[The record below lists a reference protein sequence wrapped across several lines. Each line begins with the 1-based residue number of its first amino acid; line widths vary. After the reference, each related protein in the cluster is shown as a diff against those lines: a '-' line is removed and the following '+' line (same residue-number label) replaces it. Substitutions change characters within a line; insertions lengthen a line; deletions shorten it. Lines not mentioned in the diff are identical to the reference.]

1 MQNNEIV
8 EKVHTAVEN
17 IMNENGVDTYMLTT
31 GVKDNEKERIFAT
44 ASVSASA
51 IELIALF
58 TELFL
63 SMCQNSNENAMSVI
77 VAEAYRN
84 ALQLYEEGAKSEQ
97 KKL

>member
-1 MQNNEIV
+1 MQKYDEIV
-8 EKVHTAVEN
+8 AKVHTAVEN
-17 IMNENGVDTYMLTT
+17 IMEENGVDTYMLTT

-63 SMCQNSNENAMSVI
+63 SMCQNSNENAMRTI

-84 ALQLYEEGAKSEQ
+84 ALQLYEEGTQNE
-97 KKL
+97 

>member
-1 MQNNEIV
+1 MQYNEIV

-17 IMNENGVDTYMLTT
+17 IMEENGVDTYMLTT

-84 ALQLYEEGAKSEQ
+84 ALQLYKEKRCKNE
-97 KKL
+97 

>member
-1 MQNNEIV
+1 MQKYDKIV
-8 EKVHTAVEN
+8 AKVHTAVEN
-17 IMNENGVDTYMLTT
+17 IMEENGVDTYMLTT

-63 SMCQNSNENAMSVI
+63 SMCQNSNENAMSLI

-84 ALQLYEEGAKSEQ
+84 ALQLYEEGTQNE
-97 KKL
+97 